1 MQEGIEVCPIQ
12 LPGRETRLH
21 EKPCVSMDTLACQIC
36 DGIEP
41 FCDLPFAFFG
51 HSMGTMIA
59 LEVARELAR
68 RRHAMPQ
75 WLIMSGAVP
84 PHRRKVESLHTLPMD
99 EFISAVARRYNG
111 LPREVLANRELLDL
125 FAPILRADFELI
137 EGYQSKATA
146 LGVKIAVVGGRG
158 DGLTPPEE
166 LLVWRELTTQQDHFR
181 QSLFDG
187 DHFFLNECRH
197 QLLAELV
204 RLLQEIPERGT

>member
-1 MQEGIEVCPIQ
+1 
-12 LPGRETRLH
+12 
-21 EKPCVSMDTLACQIC
+21 
-36 DGIEP
+36 
-41 FCDLPFAFFG
+41 
-51 HSMGTMIA
+51 
-59 LEVARELAR
+59 
-68 RRHAMPQ
+68 
-75 WLIMSGAVP
+75 
-84 PHRRKVESLHTLPMD
+84 
-99 EFISAVARRYNG
+99 
-111 LPREVLANRELLDL
+111 
-125 FAPILRADFELI
+125 
-137 EGYQSKATA
+137 